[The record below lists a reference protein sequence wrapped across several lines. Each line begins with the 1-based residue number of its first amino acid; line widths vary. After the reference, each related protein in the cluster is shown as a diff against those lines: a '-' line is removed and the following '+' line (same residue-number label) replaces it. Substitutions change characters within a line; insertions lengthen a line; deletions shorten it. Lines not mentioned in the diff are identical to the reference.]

1 MEKHK
6 NISVPEETHK
16 KAKLLSAL
24 SGLPIWK
31 VLDLI
36 LEGTTEKDIIRLAKK
51 ENYQKQNRMERS
63 SCPVPSP
70 NIPGH
75 ETHPKV

>member
-51 ENYQKQNRMERS
+51 RELS
-63 SCPVPSP
+63 
-70 NIPGH
+70 
-75 ETHPKV
+75 ETK